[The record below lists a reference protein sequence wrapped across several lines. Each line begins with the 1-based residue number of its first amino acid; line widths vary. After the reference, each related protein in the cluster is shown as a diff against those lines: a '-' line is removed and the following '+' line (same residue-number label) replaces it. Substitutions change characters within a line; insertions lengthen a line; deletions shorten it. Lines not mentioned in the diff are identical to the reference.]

1 MSQNDTVVNDKVVA
15 DTTATDSAPEEKE
28 SLEVVRD
35 GEPLDPNDYQHE
47 ETEESSAAEESNDE
61 TSQAD
66 SEETQP
72 QDEQT
77 LSPKSENR
85 FQQLANDNRALRQQ
99 IEELQAKKAQFAT
112 EQGLVNEINPE
123 TGEYYTPQEI
133 ERISWQQAREAQA
146 ERVNQELYVA
156 QVQQNQATINDEA
169 QRVTQDFPLLNPGSK
184 EYVPEIGQQ
193 YAEALND
200 SLVYVLPNGQQANR
214 STLLANGINPD
225 TQATLVGYS
234 TSPHKLAKLAADA
247 FNRAKTQGETI
258 GQANAQKATEK
269 MLANVDPVAG
279 APSAPSKK
287 QVDAMSA
294 DEYAEAHGMKKV
306 WQ

>member
-15 DTTATDSAPEEKE
+15 DTTATDSASEEKE

-35 GEPLDPNDYQHE
+35 GEPLNPNDYQHE
-47 ETEESSAAEESNDE
+47 ETDESSAAEESNDE

-66 SEETQP
+66 SGETQP

-112 EQGLVNEINPE
+112 EQDLVNEVNPE

-133 ERISWQQAREAQA
+133 ERISWQQSREAQA
-146 ERVNQELYVA
+146 ERVNQELYAA
-156 QVQQNQATINDEA
+156 QVQQNQQVTSDETMKA
-169 QRVTQDFPLLNPGSK
+169 VKDFPLLDPNSK
-184 EYVPEIGQQ
+184 DYVPEIGQQ

-200 SLVYVLPNGQQANR
+200 SFIYVLQNGQQANR
-214 STLLANGINPD
+214 SALLANGINPE

-234 TSPHKLAKLAADA
+234 TSPYKLAKLAADA

>member
-15 DTTATDSAPEEKE
+15 DTTATDSASEEKE

-35 GEPLDPNDYQHE
+35 GEPLNPNDYQHE
-47 ETEESSAAEESNDE
+47 ETDESSAAEESNDE

-66 SEETQP
+66 SGETQP

-112 EQGLVNEINPE
+112 EQDLVNEVNPE

-133 ERISWQQAREAQA
+133 ERISWQQSREAQA
-146 ERVNQELYVA
+146 ERVNQELYAA
-156 QVQQNQATINDEA
+156 QVQQNQQVTSDETMKA
-169 QRVTQDFPLLNPGSK
+169 VKDFPLLDPNSK
-184 EYVPEIGQQ
+184 DYVPEIGQQ

-200 SLVYVLPNGQQANR
+200 SFIYVLQNGQQANR

-234 TSPHKLAKLAADA
+234 TSPYKLAKLAADA